1 MQRGTPGRAGVP
13 SYADVLRAPVFLPV
27 FLVATLSTW
36 GDYIARITV
45 AAVVFSWTGSA
56 LATAAT
62 FAVSLVPST
71 IGRAVLSPLCDR
83 WAPRTSLVVT
93 HVVRAVLVAGLIAAV
108 LGTRSVPLVLA
119 MVFLLEFA
127 GGPAITASQML
138 LTDIFPNRRLYA
150 RAFGLTTLALQVN
163 QAIGLALGGAIVGV
177 IGTVWALAFN
187 LATFV
192 VGAAVVALVVPGHPP
207 SAVEEPRFWAD
218 LVQGWRQIRSNR
230 ALTLLLLLSLS
241 TALAIAAPEAL
252 ALPYAGSHG
261 GSSTWGGLLMA
272 SPILGGV
279 VGLLLIGRLSAER
292 QSHLV
297 MRLALIMPLPLLVT
311 VVEPPLPVV
320 AAAWFVCGALQ
331 CFMLPTQSAFTLL
344 VPTAMRGRVF
354 GLAGA
359 LSVGVTGLCFL
370 LAGWIS
376 GATGPAASVGICAVL
391 TMGVL
396 ILLAARW
403 PHREIAESVSRAFG
417 ATGDDAAPTSAD
429 AGPSTPQG
437 AAPAPGGAAHTQPGH
452 PEPGHPEPGQAE
464 PGHPEPAHTELGD
477 GDHFHSERPHT
488 QPPNG
493 KHVHPE
499 HAHDVSA
506 RATRTLPG
514 G

>member
-1 MQRGTPGRAGVP
+1 MLRGRQGSEGVP
-13 SYADVLRAPVFLPV
+13 SYTDVLRAPVFLPV
-27 FLVATLSTW
+27 FLAATLSTW

-71 IGRAVLSPLCDR
+71 VGRAVLSPLCDR

-93 HVVRAVLVAGLIAAV
+93 HLVRAVLVGALVAAV
-108 LGTRSVPLVLA
+108 VWTRSVPLVLA
-119 MVFLLEFA
+119 LVFVLEFA

-150 RAFGLTTLALQVN
+150 RAFGLTTLATQIN
-163 QAIGLALGGAIVGV
+163 QAIGLALGGAIVGI
-177 IGTVWALAFN
+177 IGDVWALAFN
-187 LATFV
+187 LVTFV
-192 VGAAVVALVVPGHPP
+192 VGAVVVALVVPGHAPGG
-207 SAVEEPRFWAD
+207 VEQTRFWGD
-218 LVQGWRQIRSNR
+218 LVGGWRQIRSSR
-230 ALTLLLLLSLS
+230 TLTLLLVLSLA

-252 ALPYAGSHG
+252 ALPYASSHG
-261 GSSTWGGLLMA
+261 ASSTWGGLLMA
-272 SPILGGV
+272 APILGAV

-292 QSHLV
+292 QSNLV
-297 MRLALIMPLPLLVT
+297 MRLALVMPMPLLLT

-320 AAAWFVCGALQ
+320 WAAWFVCGALQ

-376 GATGPAASVGICAVL
+376 GGTGPAASVGICAVL
-391 TMGVL
+391 TLGVL

-403 PHREIAESVSRAFG
+403 PHREITASVEKAFSGVDDEAPDVEEAAEAQELPATPSAPRAHGPEQVRHEPVRDRGIPDRDGHELPEPSSR
-417 ATGDDAAPTSAD
+417 PV
-429 AGPSTPQG
+429 
-437 AAPAPGGAAHTQPGH
+437 PGG
-452 PEPGHPEPGQAE
+452 
-464 PGHPEPAHTELGD
+464 
-477 GDHFHSERPHT
+477 
-488 QPPNG
+488 
-493 KHVHPE
+493 
-499 HAHDVSA
+499 
-506 RATRTLPG
+506 
-514 G
+514 